1 VAGQTAEVALS
12 IIRILESL
20 QQKRGITGEE
30 TLVILEQQGL
40 ARLPGRDRLTAFQ
53 PILKILKM
61 TFKPAGYQ
69 PQNRAAA
76 DGSFSV
82 WRLHLRINKSS
93 PA

>member
-1 VAGQTAEVALS
+1 L
-12 IIRILESL
+12 
-20 QQKRGITGEE
+20 
-30 TLVILEQQGL
+30 ILEQQGL

-82 WRLHLRINKSS
+82 LASS
-93 PA
+93 PEDKQKVHRHSF